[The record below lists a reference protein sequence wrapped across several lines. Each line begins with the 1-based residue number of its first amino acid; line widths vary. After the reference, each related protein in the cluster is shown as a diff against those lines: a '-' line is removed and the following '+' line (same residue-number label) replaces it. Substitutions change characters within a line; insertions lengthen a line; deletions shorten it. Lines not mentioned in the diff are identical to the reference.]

1 MRRGLFDRL
10 ESGDRSIGDAESIVA
25 HLHALLNA
33 RGIVDLTDLVH
44 TLPDGMRS
52 VELALRRAIE
62 TYEPRLTQVSVRHL
76 PGDDALRLDF
86 QVQARL
92 AADPRK
98 ALRLRTWVRLPGRF
112 AVD

>member
-10 ESGDRSIGDAESIVA
+10 ESGARSIGDGESIVA

-33 RGIVDLTDLVH
+33 REIVDLTDLVH

-52 VELALRRAIE
+52 VEQTLERAIE
-62 TYEPRLTQVSVRHL
+62 RYEPRLTQISVRHV

-98 ALRLRTWVRLPGRF
+98 ALRLRTWLRLPGRF
-112 AVD
+112 RVD

>member
-10 ESGDRSIGDAESIVA
+10 ESGAREIGEAESIVA

-33 RGIVDLTDLVH
+33 RGIIDLTDLVH

-52 VELALRRAIE
+52 VELTIKRAIE
-62 TYEPRLTQVSVRHL
+62 AYEPRLAQVSVRHV

-92 AADPRK
+92 TADPRR

-112 AVD
+112 RVD

>member
-10 ESGDRSIGDAESIVA
+10 ESGARRIDEAESIIA

-52 VELALRRAIE
+52 VELAIKSAIE
-62 TYEPRLTQVSVRHL
+62 RHEPRLAQVAVRHL

-92 AADPRK
+92 AADPRR

-112 AVD
+112 RVD